1 MGTSAEPGLIATSA
15 APALADRASAGS
27 ARGQSLFALA
37 GRELLRTPG
46 SVAGLVLIGAIVL
59 AAVLAPVVAPYD
71 PVATATAESAM
82 APSVQHWFGTDV
94 LGRDMFSRVIYG
106 ARISLWLGLISVSIA
121 CVCGLLFGITAGY
134 YGGWVDTVIM
144 RGADMLL
151 AFPSFLLALT
161 IVFALG
167 QSLINVMIAVGI
179 SSIPGY
185 TRIVRGSVLSA
196 REHEYVDRRAYH
208 RLHGRRDLMTRHIL
222 PNVVAPVI
230 VISTVGIAWAII
242 AAAVPLLPRDGRAA
256 ADAGVGSHGQRWP
269 ALPARVL
276 VDLHLSRPG
285 DHGNGA
291 GDQPGRRWPAR
302 CARSP
307 IAACLLG
314 QYGRTR
320 PSGRSKERP
329 WG

>member
-1 MGTSAEPGLIATSA
+1 M
-15 APALADRASAGS
+15 
-27 ARGQSLFALA
+27 
-37 GRELLRTPG
+37 RTPG
-46 SVAGLVLIGAIVL
+46 TVVGLVLVGAIVL

-71 PVATATAESAM
+71 PIATSTTESATAPSA
-82 APSVQHWFGTDV
+82 QHWFGTDV

-121 CVCGLLFGITAGY
+121 CLCGLLFGITAGY

-196 REHEYVDRRAYH
+196 REHEYVTASRTIGCTDAR
-208 RLHGRRDLMTRHIL
+208 LMTRHIL

-230 VISTVGIAWAII
+230 VISTRRHRLGDHRGRLPL
-242 AAAVPLLPRDGRAA
+242 VPRHGCAA
-256 ADAGVGSHGQRWP
+256 ADAGVGRHGQRWP
-269 ALPARVL
+269 ALLERFL
-276 VDLHLSRPG
+276 VDLDFSRAG
-285 DHGNGA
+285 DHGDGA
-291 GDQPGRRWPAR
+291 GDQPRRR
-302 CARSP
+302 R
-307 IAACLLG
+307 AA
-314 QYGRTR
+314 
-320 PSGRSKERP
+320 
-329 WG
+329 

>member
-1 MGTSAEPGLIATSA
+1 VGTSAQHGVITTNA
-15 APALADRASAGS
+15 APTLVDGVQGGAV
-27 ARGQSLFALA
+27 RGQSLFALA
-37 GRELLRTPG
+37 GRELMRTPG
-46 SVAGLVLIGAIVL
+46 TVVGLVLVGAIVL

-71 PVATATAESAM
+71 PIATATTESAA
-82 APSVQHWFGTDV
+82 APSAQHWFGTDV

-121 CVCGLLFGITAGY
+121 CLCGLLFGITAGY

-196 REHEYVDRRAYH
+196 REHEYVTAARTSGSTDAR
-208 RLHGRRDLMTRHIL
+208 LMTRHIL

-242 AAAVPLLPRDGRAA
+242 AAASLSFLGMGAQPPTPEWGAMVNDGLRYLKGSWWISTFPGLAIMVTVLSINLVGDGLRD
-256 ADAGVGSHGQRWP
+256 
-269 ALPARVL
+269 ALDPKLRNI
-276 VDLHLSRPG
+276 S
-285 DHGNGA
+285 
-291 GDQPGRRWPAR
+291 
-302 CARSP
+302 
-307 IAACLLG
+307 
-314 QYGRTR
+314 
-320 PSGRSKERP
+320 
-329 WG
+329 

>member
-1 MGTSAEPGLIATSA
+1 M
-15 APALADRASAGS
+15 
-27 ARGQSLFALA
+27 RGQSLFALA
-37 GRELLRTPG
+37 GRELLRSPG
-46 SVAGLVLIGAIVL
+46 TVVGLVLVGAIVL

-71 PVATATAESAM
+71 PIATATTESAM
-82 APSVQHWFGTDV
+82 APSAQHWFGTDV

-121 CVCGLLFGITAGY
+121 CLCGLLFGITAGY

-196 REHEYVDRRAYH
+196 REHEYVIASRTIGCTDA
-208 RLHGRRDLMTRHIL
+208 RLMSRHIL

-230 VISTVGIAWAII
+230 VISSVGIAWAII
-242 AAAVPLLPRDGRAA
+242 AAASLSFLGMGAQPPTPEWGAMVNDGLRYLKGSWWISTFPGLAIMVTVLAINLVGDGLRD
-256 ADAGVGSHGQRWP
+256 
-269 ALPARVL
+269 ALDPKLRNI
-276 VDLHLSRPG
+276 S
-285 DHGNGA
+285 
-291 GDQPGRRWPAR
+291 
-302 CARSP
+302 
-307 IAACLLG
+307 
-314 QYGRTR
+314 
-320 PSGRSKERP
+320 
-329 WG
+329 

>member
-1 MGTSAEPGLIATSA
+1 MGTSAQRGVIASNA
-15 APALADRASAGS
+15 APALVDGVQGRSV
-27 ARGQSLFALA
+27 RGQSLFALA
-37 GRELLRTPG
+37 GRELMRTPG
-46 SVAGLVLIGAIVL
+46 TVVGLVLVGAIVL

-71 PVATATAESAM
+71 PIATSTTESATAPSA
-82 APSVQHWFGTDV
+82 QHWFGTDV

-121 CVCGLLFGITAGY
+121 CLCGLLFGITAGY
-134 YGGWVDTVIM
+134 YGGWVDTMIM

-196 REHEYVDRRAYH
+196 REHEYVIASRTIGCTDAR
-208 RLHGRRDLMTRHIL
+208 LMTRHIL

-242 AAAVPLLPRDGRAA
+242 AAASLSFLGMGAQPPTPEWGAMVNDGLRYLKGSWWISTFPGLAIMVTVLAINLVGDGLRD
-256 ADAGVGSHGQRWP
+256 
-269 ALPARVL
+269 ALDPKLRNI
-276 VDLHLSRPG
+276 S
-285 DHGNGA
+285 
-291 GDQPGRRWPAR
+291 
-302 CARSP
+302 
-307 IAACLLG
+307 
-314 QYGRTR
+314 
-320 PSGRSKERP
+320 
-329 WG
+329 